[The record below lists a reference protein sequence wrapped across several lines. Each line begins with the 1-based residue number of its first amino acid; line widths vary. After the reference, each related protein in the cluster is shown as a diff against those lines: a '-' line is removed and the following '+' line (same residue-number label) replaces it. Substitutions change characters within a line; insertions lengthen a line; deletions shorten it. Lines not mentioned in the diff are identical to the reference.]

1 MSYHICLKPLL
12 LLMALISVHLVATSQ
27 QQTGLSSYTQAHQLY
42 TAYEA
47 RHGNYIQT
55 PNIRLH
61 YLSWGD
67 RKNPAVVWLHGSLTN
82 AYELMSIAP
91 QLADAGYFVIAMDYY
106 GHGQT
111 PIPAHEVSLY
121 HAADDVH
128 FLLNELNISKAYIGG
143 FSRGAYIATAFYD
156 SYPSSVRG
164 LILEEGGTV
173 AFNSYFHRLSD
184 ATLDS
189 LIQKQTALSSQ
200 SNPYLQE
207 FDSQQAAFDFL
218 KDSTDQS
225 PQFELLSWISRNKQD
240 KWIIYKDLE
249 PFLGLSTA
257 EDFKNIVLRPSKSP
271 MFARSI
277 TSIDPMIIYRNLSV
291 PVLLMEAC
299 SDTDPLPFDEE
310 NRIFTKQFKPWV
322 IHKRYPGIEHNIH
335 FEQPKLFTKD
345 IIEFLNQHYH
355 DDQRS
360 TGDH

>member
-1 MSYHICLKPLL
+1 MAYPICPKPLL
-12 LLMALISVHLVATSQ
+12 LIIALLCVHLAATAQKQASMNSFSQ
-27 QQTGLSSYTQAHQLY
+27 AEQLY
-42 TAYEA
+42 TTYEA
-47 RHGNYIQT
+47 EHGNYIQT
-55 PNIRLH
+55 PNVRLH
-61 YLSWGD
+61 YLSWGNS
-67 RKNPAVVWLHGSLTN
+67 KHPAVVWLHGSLTN

-91 QLADAGYFVIAMDYY
+91 HLADAGYFVIAIDYY

-128 FLLNELNISKAYIGG
+128 FLLDKLNISKAYIGG

-173 AFNSYFHRLSD
+173 AFNSYFHKLND
-184 ATLDS
+184 TALDS
-189 LIQKQTALSSQ
+189 LIQKQTAISPQ
-200 SNPYLQE
+200 NNPYLQE
-207 FDSQQAAFDFL
+207 FESQQAAFDFL

-225 PQFELLSWISRNKQD
+225 SQFELLSWISKNKQG

-257 EDFKNIVLRPSKSP
+257 EDFKNTVLRPSKSP

-277 TSIDPMIIYRNLSV
+277 TSIDPLIIYRNLHI
-291 PVLLMEAC
+291 PILLMEAY
-299 SDTDPLPFDEE
+299 SEADPLPFDEE

-322 IHKRYPGIEHNIH
+322 THKRYPDIEHNIH
-335 FEQPKLFTKD
+335 FEQPELFTKD
-345 IIEFLNQHYH
+345 IIEFLNQHNH